1 MFYAPWCG
9 YCKTLKPEYSAAAT
23 ELKQKYAL
31 AAIDVNRPENVV
43 LRKQYNISGFPTLLY
58 FENGKMEHTFE
69 GENNKDGIVNF
80 MKDPKAQPVVKP
92 KEPDWSSET
101 SSEIVHLT
109 TNNFG
114 PALKDEKSVLVMFYA
129 PCKYLNLKSLNISY

>member
-1 MFYAPWCG
+1 
-9 YCKTLKPEYSAAAT
+9 
-23 ELKQKYAL
+23 
-31 AAIDVNRPENVV
+31 
-43 LRKQYNISGFPTLLY
+43 
-58 FENGKMEHTFE
+58 MEHTFE
-69 GENNKDGIVNF
+69 GENNKDGIINF

-109 TNNFG
+109 SNNFG

-129 PCKYLNLKSLNISY
+129 PCKSLKFITNLILLSYLFV

>member
-1 MFYAPWCG
+1 
-9 YCKTLKPEYSAAAT
+9 
-23 ELKQKYAL
+23 
-31 AAIDVNRPENVV
+31 
-43 LRKQYNISGFPTLLY
+43 
-58 FENGKMEHTFE
+58 MEHTFE
-69 GENNKDGIVNF
+69 GENNKDGIINF

-129 PCKYLNLKSLNISY
+129 PCKCFDICSQVIFLL